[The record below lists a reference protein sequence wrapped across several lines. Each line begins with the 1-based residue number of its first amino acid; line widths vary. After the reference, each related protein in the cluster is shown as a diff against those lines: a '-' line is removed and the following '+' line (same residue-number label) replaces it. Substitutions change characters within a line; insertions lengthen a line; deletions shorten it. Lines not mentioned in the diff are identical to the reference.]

1 MQTTFGDVDYAI
13 GAPNPDFYHG
23 RVYICPN
30 CFMEE
35 NAMKYQTDAHLVE
48 ATEIRGYQFGERFGH
63 SLCATDLNGD
73 GYHDLIVGAPLH
85 GIGNHQVGFFTIKHY
100 SIYSLLIS
108 KH

>member
-1 MQTTFGDVDYAI
+1 MDYAV

-35 NAMKYQTDAHLVE
+35 NAMKYQTVAHLVE
-48 ATEIRGYQFGERFGH
+48 AREILGYQFGERFGH
-63 SLCATDLNGD
+63 SLCATDSNGD

-85 GIGNHQVGFFTIKHY
+85 GNHQVGVFVHHQ
-100 SIYSLLIS
+100 IS
-108 KH
+108 FAIFPFYLNLKQ